1 MSLAA
6 ARLIAA
12 RAALARAAL
21 DALPPAQLGDIV
33 LRSDQRRIIARA
45 QRALEAHG
53 GCLIGEDVGRGKT
66 FIALA
71 LARQWRHPLVVAPA
85 ALRSTWLAAQAR
97 AGVDCAVISHESL
110 SRRST
115 LRLPFTAL
123 IVDESHHFRNPA
135 TIRYAELA
143 RMAASVPV
151 VLLSATPFQNRPR
164 DLAAQLALFQGEGA
178 FTLNAASL
186 ARSIIRGDATSSA
199 DMPAIAP
206 PEWLP
211 VGADD
216 GAVLTALL
224 DLPPPARALDGGDA
238 GALRTIALVRAWTSS
253 RAALK
258 AMLRSRRRMAAAI
271 SQGLEAGRTPTRR
284 ETRAWRSAE
293 DVVQL
298 GFAAVLMQHTV
309 NRESVDDVRRRLE
322 DDDVAYQHVR
332 ASLRESPDPDRAR
345 VAVIR
350 ALRRAHRACRIIAF
364 SEYASTVSAYFDAL
378 RSDAGVG
385 MLTAR
390 GAKIVTGRLARG
402 ELLARF
408 APRAQGA
415 DACAAHEAVTLL
427 LTTDIL
433 SEGVNLQ
440 DASIVLHLDLP
451 WNPARIA
458 QRVGRLR
465 RPGGAELVRS
475 FLLAPPARADALLSA
490 DARLRHKLE
499 QARGVVGPSFDIL
512 PALAAPTDVDVASK
526 SAHSSATATGA
537 LIASLERWARECP
550 GQAIATV
557 RAGVDLAPNR
567 PVVGAAVHAQ
577 SGWIAALGD
586 GRIIAALGGNPT
598 ESPDVLMELVT
609 ACMGNPREHDDVE
622 PSAALASLHSWMEA
636 RQLLDVCGVSTEV
649 GPLRRATD
657 DRLSSIIRQAR
668 RHEQARL
675 LSLVSAVRHQLSLP
689 IPLGAQQKLLRDVT
703 RAAAHAASAAE
714 ALTSVVR
721 DLNDS
726 RTARGL
732 IERAASVTAT
742 AVIIVRPNSAPNA

>member
-1 MSLAA
+1 M
-6 ARLIAA
+6 IAA

-21 DALPPAQLGDIV
+21 DALPPAQLGDMV
-33 LRSDQRRIIARA
+33 LRPDQRRIIARA
-45 QRALEAHG
+45 QRSLETEG

-71 LARQWRHPLVVAPA
+71 LARQWRRPLVVAPA

-97 AGVDCAVISHESL
+97 AGVECAVISHESL

-151 VLLSATPFQNRPR
+151 VLLSATPLQNRPR
-164 DLAAQLALFQGEGA
+164 DLAAQLALFQGESA
-178 FTLNAASL
+178 FALDAASL
-186 ARSIIRGDATSSA
+186 ARSIIRGDANSSA

-216 GAVLTALL
+216 GAVLSTLL
-224 DLPPPARALDGGDA
+224 DLPPPVRALDGGDA

-258 AMLRSRRRMAAAI
+258 ATLRSRRRMAAAI
-271 SQGLEAGRTPTRR
+271 AQGIEAGRTPTRR

-298 GFAAVLMQHTV
+298 GFAAVLMQHSV
-309 NRESVDDVRRRLE
+309 NTESVDEVRRRLE
-322 DDDVAYQHVR
+322 DDDAAYQNVR
-332 ASLRESPDPDRAR
+332 AALLESPDPDRAR

-350 ALRRAHRACRIIAF
+350 ALRRAHRDCRIIAF

-390 GAKIVTGRLARG
+390 GAKIATGRIARA

-415 DACAAHEAVTLL
+415 GACAAHDAVTLL

-475 FLLAPPARADALLSA
+475 FLLAPPARADALLA
-490 DARLRHKLE
+490 AEARLRQKMEH
-499 QARGVVGPSFDIL
+499 ARGVVGPSFDIL
-512 PALAAPTDVDVASK
+512 PKLRETADVGGVAHP
-526 SAHSSATATGA
+526 AHSSATATGH
-537 LIASLERWARECP
+537 LVESLEQWAREPPCE
-550 GQAIATV
+550 ITAT
-557 RAGVDLAPNR
+557 APPNGCKAASGM
-567 PVVGAAVHAQ
+567 VVGAVAHALG
-577 SGWIAALGD
+577 GWIAALGD
-586 GRIIAALGGNPT
+586 GRIVAARGGEPT
-598 ESPDVLMELVT
+598 ESPDVLIELVT
-609 ACMGNPREHDDVE
+609 ACQGNPRHHDE
-622 PSAALASLHSWMEA
+622 AELSAALASLQSWIDA
-636 RQLLDVCGVSTEV
+636 RKLLDVCGVSGEV
-649 GPLRRATD
+649 GPICRAAT
-657 DRLSSIIRQAR
+657 DRLSSIVRQAH
-668 RHEQARL
+668 RHEQPRL
-675 LSLVSAVRHQLSLP
+675 LALVSSVRYQLSQP
-689 IPLGAQQKLLRDVT
+689 MPLGAQRTLFRDLT
-703 RAAAHAASAAE
+703 RAATCTGSAVE
-714 ALTSVVR
+714 ALTSAVR
-721 DLNDS
+721 DMNES
-726 RTARGL
+726 RVARGVVD
-732 IERAASVTAT
+732 RAASVTVA
-742 AVIIVRPNSAPNA
+742 AVILVGPDRARYE